1 MAARDRFPGRMVMNM
16 SKTFFLLLLLVTA
29 VFPQSKPEPLD
40 GPNRPFHDDLL
51 DNLKGHWKVTGM
63 LVGHPGDAELD
74 AVWVLNHQ
82 FLEIHE
88 KGASVMPGRQY
99 EARSTLAT
107 TMPASAT
114 SHIGS
119 ILTAAV
125 SPRPSATARGPETPS
140 SSISNI
146 LTVLFTILSPGT
158 LNLGPGVFC
167 WSRRMMPASG
177 SRLRI
182 GQRPQLTSYIFTQK
196 SSGWLPV
203 KEHQERSIS

>member
-51 DNLKGHWKVTGM
+51 DNLKGHWKVTGV

-99 EARSTLAT
+99 EAQIYIGYDNASERYVAHWIDIYGGRFSETIGYGARSGNTIKFNFEYPDGPFHNTFTWNPESRTWRFLLEQKNDAGKWVT
-107 TMPASAT
+107 FADRTA
-114 SHIGS
+114 
-119 ILTAAV
+119 TAA
-125 SPRPSATARGPETPS
+125 
-140 SSISNI
+140 N
-146 LTVLFTILSPGT
+146 
-158 LNLGPGVFC
+158 
-167 WSRRMMPASG
+167 
-177 SRLRI
+177 
-182 GQRPQLTSYIFTQK
+182 
-196 SSGWLPV
+196 
-203 KEHQERSIS
+203 